1 MTRGSQLSNR
11 DLERL
16 SAYLDGALSEKEASR
31 LQARLREEP
40 TLQQAFQDLKETA
53 QMVAS
58 LSEVQLPRSFSLTS
72 EMVGIRERPRVYPV
86 MRLATALATF
96 AFFAVVGVD
105 AITSF
110 ALNGALA
117 PESKEQVAMEAPA
130 PAANALATGEALAEG
145 LDLEEYKMS
154 RVEQEEVPASEAP
167 ALAAEAENE
176 LDRTAP
182 TSVLGI
188 TAETEQFAP
197 QEEKTEAPEPLATP
211 TPAAS
216 GTAAGEEA
224 LEAEGAELE
233 PTPTDEI
240 QPTSLPMLTPTSIPT
255 RRALLPEHRSI
266 LRAAEFGLGGLAILL
281 AGLTIWFARKD

>member
-16 SAYLDGALSEKEASR
+16 SAYLDGALSEKEASG
-31 LQARLREEP
+31 LEARLREDP
-40 TLQQAFQDLKETA
+40 ALQQAFQDLKETA
-53 QMVAS
+53 RMVAS
-58 LSEVQLPRSFSLTS
+58 LSEVPLQRSFALTP

-96 AFFAVVGVD
+96 AFFVVVGVD

-110 ALNGALA
+110 SLDGALVPA
-117 PESKEQVAMEAPA
+117 SKEQVAMEAPA
-130 PAANALATGEALAEG
+130 PAADALATGDAPAEG
-145 LDLEEYKMS
+145 LDQEEYKMS
-154 RVEQEEVPASEAP
+154 RVEQEEVAASEGL
-167 ALAAEAENE
+167 ALAAEVENE

-197 QEEKTEAPEPLATP
+197 QEEKTEAPEPLGTP
-211 TPAAS
+211 TLAAS
-216 GTAAGEEA
+216 GAAAGEEA
-224 LEAEGAELE
+224 AEAEGAEPE

-266 LRAAEFGLGGLAILL
+266 LRVAEFGLGGLAILL